1 MSDKQDEVPAD
12 RLDAGVTTAGG
23 QREPSVGI
31 SDEDRRLWAA
41 VEAAQR
47 ELQRVRAEF
56 YQRAGARRDVFAE
69 ALRGRGWGEV
79 AALDFLDGLWEDVPL
94 LVEELVALVMSERHH
109 DAVHVIKRHSELRQL
124 ELRAIVA
131 RYLAAIDDQ
140 NDFWCLGRL
149 LYELRDYDALLS
161 AIRSAREREDPE
173 FDETADALERL
184 LDGEAHAR
192 QPRSDPSEI
201 FRAPRAPWWEHL
213 RELTDTFLDRPLG
226 PGDGFTAEE
235 LDAAQARLG
244 LVLPVALREAY
255 ALFGRR
261 RELTAVQDRF
271 LPPQDLR
278 VENDV
283 LVYRVEAQG
292 VFAWGVRVENLA
304 TDDPPVVRLS
314 RGTTPGSQPW
324 ADRLT
329 NDVVRAALA
338 ELVHPDGAG
347 TTAWTSELDHG
358 FRDLAPSAWSPAPRL
373 TGEGDGRT
381 WRRTGGAFL
390 MVGPGPSVWVPSV
403 WVRTATPAGLAA
415 FRDLH
420 PGPWRSASAPSTP

>member
-1 MSDKQDEVPAD
+1 MSDKQDEVQAD
-12 RLDAGVTTAGG
+12 RPDADVTAGDQG
-23 QREPSVGI
+23 EPSVGI

-41 VEAAQR
+41 VESAQR

-56 YQRAGARRDVFAE
+56 YQRAGARRDVLAE

-79 AALDFLDGLWEDVPL
+79 AALDFLDGLWDDVPL

-109 DAVHVIKRHSELRQL
+109 EAVHLIKRHSELRQPD
-124 ELRAIVA
+124 LRAIVA
-131 RYLAAIDDQ
+131 RYLAASDED
-140 NDFWCLGRL
+140 DFWYLGRL
-149 LYELRDYDALLS
+149 LHEMRDDNAVRS
-161 AIRSAREREDPE
+161 VIRLAREHEGPE
-173 FDETADALERL
+173 FDETADALEQL
-184 LDGEAHAR
+184 LDGEARAR

-278 VENDV
+278 VEDEV

-292 VFAWGVRVENLA
+292 VFAWGVRLEDLA

-338 ELVHPDGAG
+338 ELVQPDGAG
-347 TTAWTSELDHG
+347 TTAWTNKLDHG
-358 FRDLAPSAWSPAPRL
+358 FRDLAPSTAWSPAPRL